1 MIELY
6 DRNLRVHYYIY
17 YYLNY
22 YIIDQAEES

>member
-6 DRNLRVHYYIY
+6 DWNLHVHYYIY

>member
-1 MIELY
+1 MIELH
-6 DRNLRVHYYIY
+6 DRNLHVHYYIY

>member
-6 DRNLRVHYYIY
+6 DRNLHVHYYIY
-17 YYLNY
+17 YYLKY

>member
-6 DRNLRVHYYIY
+6 DQNLHVHYYIY
-17 YYLNY
+17 YYLKY

>member
-6 DRNLRVHYYIY
+6 DQNLHVHYYIY

>member
-6 DRNLRVHYYIY
+6 DRNLHVHYYIY